1 MTLHDYLTALR
12 KHWIIV
18 LLLAAIGAA
27 AGFGYSQF
35 LSDQYRAQASVIVIP
50 ARGDNTSELVQ
61 GSNYVQNLVQT
72 YTVLATS
79 PSVLDPVIEDLG
91 LDETST
97 RLANRVDVAA
107 PLNTVVI
114 EIGVTDADPEGAQA
128 TADAIA
134 AQLAV
139 AVGDFSPTGA
149 DDRPAVRIETI
160 APAQLPRNPVAPN
173 TRLNTVIGGAVGL
186 AFGVVTALLMRRFGS
201 RMTSRADVAEATDRP
216 LLGEVLEAPGGRE
229 LASTILTRPDSR
241 AAESLRQLAASLK
254 FLEVDDQRRVILMTS
269 AASAEGKSSV
279 SLALALTLAEIG
291 HRVLYLEADLRRP
304 TAAGYTHLEGS
315 VGLTTVLIG
324 DSTLDEAVQE
334 WGHPNLRVLTS
345 GVLPPNPGELV
356 ASGQLATIIRQA
368 REDFEYVIVDSAP
381 VLSVSDALWLA
392 PEVDSVLFIVRAG
405 RTKRESLQAGLAA
418 LASTHQS
425 HLGIVLNGV
434 RRTDKSPYYAQD
446 ERRSRRALRE
456 RVAR

>member
-12 KHWIIV
+12 KHWIV
-18 LLLAAIGAA
+18 VVVLAALGAA

-35 LSDQYRAQASVIVIP
+35 QTDQYRAQSSVIVIP
-50 ARGDNTSELVQ
+50 VRGDNTSELVQ
-61 GSNYVQNLVQT
+61 GSNYVQSLVQT

-79 PSVLDPVIEDLG
+79 PAVLDPVIEDLE
-91 LDETST
+91 LDETAA
-97 RLANRVDVAA
+97 RMANRVDVAA

-114 EIGVTDADPEGAQA
+114 EIGVTDADPEGAQE

-139 AVGDFSPTGA
+139 AVGEFSPTGS

-173 TRLNTVIGGAVGL
+173 TRMNTVIGGGAGL
-186 AFGVVTALLMRRFGS
+186 ACGVLTALLMRRFGS
-201 RMTSRADVAEATDRP
+201 RLASRADIADVTDHP
-216 LLGEVLEAPGGRE
+216 VLGEVVEATGGRE
-229 LASTILTRPDSR
+229 LASTVLSRPDSR

-254 FLEVDDQRRVILMTS
+254 FLEVDDERRVILMTS
-269 AASAEGKSSV
+269 ASSSEGKSSV

-304 TAAGYTHLEGS
+304 TAAAYTQLEGS

-324 DSTLDEAVQE
+324 DSTLEDAVQE
-334 WGHPNLRVLTS
+334 WGHPDLRVLTS

-356 ASGQLATIIRQA
+356 ASGQLHAIIRQA
-368 REDFEYVIVDSAP
+368 RADYEYVIVDTAP

-392 PEVDSVLFIVRAG
+392 PEVDSVLFVVRAG
-405 RTKRESLQAGLAA
+405 STKREALQSA
-418 LASTHQS
+418 LTALSSTHQS

-434 RRTDKSPYYAQD
+434 RKSDKSPYYAHD
-446 ERRSRRALRE
+446 DGGGRRA
-456 RVAR
+456 ARARAAR

>member
-12 KHWIIV
+12 KHWIV
-18 LLLAAIGAA
+18 VVLLAAIGAA

-35 LSDQYRAQASVIVIP
+35 LPDQYRAQASVIVIP
-50 ARGDNTSELVQ
+50 VRGDNTSELVQ

-79 PSVLDPVIEDLG
+79 PAVLDPVIEELEIA
-91 LDETST
+91 ETPT
-97 RLANRVDVAA
+97 RLANRVDVSA

-114 EIGVTDADPEGAQA
+114 EIGVTDATPDGAQS

-134 AQLAV
+134 AELAV
-139 AVGDFSPTGA
+139 AVGEFSPTGS

-173 TRLNTVIGGAVGL
+173 TRMNTIIGGAVGL
-186 AFGVVTALLMRRFGS
+186 ACGVVTALLLRRFGS
-201 RMTSRADVAEATDRP
+201 RLTSRTDIAEATEQP

-229 LASTILTRPDSR
+229 LASTILARPDSR
-241 AAESLRQLAASLK
+241 VAESLRQLAASLK

-269 AASAEGKSSV
+269 AASSEGKSSV
-279 SLALALTLAEIG
+279 SLALALTLAEVG

-304 TAAGYTHLEGS
+304 TAARYTQLEGS

-324 DSTLDEAVQE
+324 DSTLEDAVQE

-356 ASGQLATIIRQA
+356 ASGQLHAIIRQA
-368 REDFEYVIVDSAP
+368 REDYEYVIVDTAP

-392 PEVDSVLFIVRAG
+392 PEVDSVLFVVRAG
-405 RTKRESLQAGLAA
+405 ATKRESLQSA
-418 LASTHQS
+418 LTALGSTHQS

-434 RRTDKSPYYAQD
+434 RKSDKSPYYAQD
-446 ERRSRRALRE
+446 EQRTRRA
-456 RVAR
+456 ARDRIAR

>member
-12 KHWIIV
+12 KHWIV
-18 LLLAAIGAA
+18 VVLLAAIGAA

-35 LSDQYRAQASVIVIP
+35 LPDQYRAQASVIVIP
-50 ARGDNTSELVQ
+50 VRGDNTSELVQ

-79 PSVLDPVIEDLG
+79 PAVLDPVIEELE
-91 LDETST
+91 LDETPT
-97 RLANRVDVAA
+97 RLANRVDVSA

-114 EIGVTDADPEGAQA
+114 EIGVTDASPEGAQE

-134 AQLAV
+134 SQLAV
-139 AVGDFSPTGA
+139 AVGEFSPTGS
-149 DDRPAVRIETI
+149 DNRPAVRIETI

-173 TRLNTVIGGAVGL
+173 TRMNTVIGGAAGL
-186 AFGVVTALLMRRFGS
+186 ACGVVAALLMRRFGS
-201 RMTSRADVAEATDRP
+201 RLGSRADIAEATEQP

-229 LASTILTRPDSR
+229 LASTILARPDSR
-241 AAESLRQLAASLK
+241 VAESLRQLAASLK

-269 AASAEGKSSV
+269 AASSEGKSSV
-279 SLALALTLAEIG
+279 SLALALTLAEVG

-304 TAAGYTHLEGS
+304 TAARYTQLEGS

-324 DSTLDEAVQE
+324 DSTLEDAVQE

-356 ASGQLATIIRQA
+356 ASGQLHAIIRQA
-368 REDFEYVIVDSAP
+368 REDYEYVIVDTAP

-392 PEVDSVLFIVRAG
+392 PEVDSVLFVVRAG
-405 RTKRESLQAGLAA
+405 STKPESLQAA
-418 LASTHQS
+418 LTALGSTHQS

-434 RRTDKSPYYAQD
+434 RKSDKSPYYAQD
-446 ERRSRRALRE
+446 DRRGRRA
-456 RVAR
+456 ARDRIAR

>member
-12 KHWIIV
+12 KHWIV
-18 LLLAAIGAA
+18 VVLLAAIGAA

-35 LSDQYRAQASVIVIP
+35 LPDQYRAQASVIVIP
-50 ARGDNTSELVQ
+50 VRGDNTSELVQ

-79 PSVLDPVIEDLG
+79 PAVLDPVIEELEI
-91 LDETST
+91 DETPT
-97 RLANRVDVAA
+97 RLANRVDVSA

-114 EIGVTDADPEGAQA
+114 EIGVTDATPDGAQS

-134 AQLAV
+134 AELAV
-139 AVGDFSPTGA
+139 AVGEFSPTGS
-149 DDRPAVRIETI
+149 DDRPAVRIDTI

-173 TRLNTVIGGAVGL
+173 TRMNTVIGGAVGL
-186 AFGVVTALLMRRFGS
+186 ACGVVTALLLRRFGS
-201 RMTSRADVAEATDRP
+201 RLTSRTDIAEATEQP

-229 LASTILTRPDSR
+229 LASTILARPDSR
-241 AAESLRQLAASLK
+241 VAESLRQLAASLK

-269 AASAEGKSSV
+269 AASSEGKSSV
-279 SLALALTLAEIG
+279 SLALALTLAEVG

-304 TAAGYTHLEGS
+304 TAARYTQLEGS

-324 DSTLDEAVQE
+324 DSTLEDAVQE

-356 ASGQLATIIRQA
+356 ASGQLHAIIRQA
-368 REDFEYVIVDSAP
+368 REDYEYVIVDTAP

-392 PEVDSVLFIVRAG
+392 PEVDSVLFVVRAG
-405 RTKRESLQAGLAA
+405 ATKRESLQSA
-418 LASTHQS
+418 LTALGSTHQS

-434 RRTDKSPYYAQD
+434 RKSDKSPYYAQD
-446 ERRSRRALRE
+446 EQRTRRA
-456 RVAR
+456 ARDRIAR

>member
-12 KHWIIV
+12 KHWIV
-18 LLLAAIGAA
+18 VVLLAAIGAA

-35 LSDQYRAQASVIVIP
+35 LPDQYRAQASVIVIP
-50 ARGDNTSELVQ
+50 VRGDNTSELVQ

-79 PSVLDPVIEDLG
+79 PAVLDPVIEELEI
-91 LDETST
+91 DETPT
-97 RLANRVDVAA
+97 RLANRVDVSA

-114 EIGVTDADPEGAQA
+114 EIGVTDATPDGAQS

-134 AQLAV
+134 AELAV
-139 AVGDFSPTGA
+139 AVGEFSPTGS

-173 TRLNTVIGGAVGL
+173 TRMNTIIGGAVGL
-186 AFGVVTALLMRRFGS
+186 ACGVVTALLLRRFGS
-201 RMTSRADVAEATDRP
+201 RLTSRTDIAEATEQP

-229 LASTILTRPDSR
+229 LASTILARPDSR
-241 AAESLRQLAASLK
+241 VAESLRQLAASLK

-269 AASAEGKSSV
+269 AASSEGKSSV
-279 SLALALTLAEIG
+279 SLALALTLAEVG
-291 HRVLYLEADLRRP
+291 HGVLYLEADLRRP
-304 TAAGYTHLEGS
+304 TAARYTQLEGS

-324 DSTLDEAVQE
+324 DSTLEDAVQE

-356 ASGQLATIIRQA
+356 ASGQLHAIIRQA
-368 REDFEYVIVDSAP
+368 REDYEYVIVDTAP

-392 PEVDSVLFIVRAG
+392 PEVDSVLFVVRAG
-405 RTKRESLQAGLAA
+405 TTKRESLQSA
-418 LASTHQS
+418 LTALGSTHQS

-434 RRTDKSPYYAQD
+434 RKSDKSPYYAQD
-446 ERRSRRALRE
+446 EQRTRRA
-456 RVAR
+456 ARDRIAR